1 MKAKSMVIPL
11 AVLLLVL
18 ASSVAPAEAE
28 GAEKVPIPPTYPWK
42 TYDYPYLRIEG
53 WLIRVYGEEETPQG
67 IKWHLSILVQFDV
80 VDERPEPDEY
90 VGKGRHKFT
99 YNGLRVDGQ
108 EDYMEEQN
116 AVVNIPGPDM
126 QGIERRKKILT
137 VIVDGVIKVDVLID
151 IVEFA

>member
-28 GAEKVPIPPTYPWK
+28 GAEKVPIVAYPWIA
-42 TYDYPYLRIEG
+42 YGYPYLRIEG
-53 WLIRVYGEEETPQG
+53 WRIREYGEEETPQG

-80 VDERPEPDEY
+80 IDERTGEY

-137 VIVDGVIKVDVLID
+137 VIVDGVIKVDVYID
-151 IVEFA
+151 IIEFA